1 MGAVTAA
8 GMDDRRDQ
16 DGDAL
21 MLVLSTEA
29 SQALAEG
36 LARELLR
43 RRLVACVSLLPVRSL
58 YLWQGELESAAEV
71 KLMLKTRESLLGP
84 LRQALD
90 GLHSYQTPEWIVLRG
105 STDGGYA
112 RWLET
117 ELAAPGQPLPEAD
130 GGMPD

>member
-1 MGAVTAA
+1 
-8 GMDDRRDQ
+8 MDDQRDEN
-16 DGDAL
+16 GDAL

-29 SQALAEG
+29 SQELAEG

-71 KLMLKTRESLLGP
+71 KLLLKTRESLLAP

-105 STDGGYA
+105 STDGGYG

-117 ELAAPGQPLPEAD
+117 ELAAPGPPLPEAD
-130 GGMPD
+130 RGPTD